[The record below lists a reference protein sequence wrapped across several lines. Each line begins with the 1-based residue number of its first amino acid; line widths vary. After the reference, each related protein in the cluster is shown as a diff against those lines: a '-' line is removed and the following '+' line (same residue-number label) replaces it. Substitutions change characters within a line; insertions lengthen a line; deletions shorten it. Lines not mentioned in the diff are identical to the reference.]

1 MGFQSAFNQ
10 LLATAAGG
18 VVAGKHLHQQKEAQI
33 QAEKANEMAAWKE
46 ASSMSEEGHEL
57 VSQAL
62 ENKQLTEETT
72 KRMATAEVQR
82 DLDKSHFSE
91 YVTQKA
97 PLSKGQ
103 KQYARKLMNTVSAQA
118 RAVEN
123 YQKELDKLESR
134 RQTLVDRRAILKGRI
149 ESAPESVSS
158 KIPNKIR
165 ENVLGGKK

>member
-18 VVAGKHLHQQKEAQI
+18 IAAGKHLSQQKQ
-33 QAEKANEMAAWKE
+33 ANEMAAWKE
-46 ASSMSEEGHEL
+46 ASNMSEEGHEL

-62 ENKQLTEETT
+62 ENKQLTKETN

-91 YVTQKA
+91 YIKKNA

-103 KQYARKLMNTVSAQA
+103 KQYARKLMNNVSAQA

-123 YQKELDKLESR
+123 YQMELDKLEAR
-134 RQTLVDRRAILKGRI
+134 RKTLVDRREILKGRM
-149 ESAPESVSS
+149 ESAPENVSS
-158 KIPNKIR
+158 KIPNKIK
-165 ENVLGGKK
+165 ENVIGGKK

>member
-18 VVAGKHLHQQKEAQI
+18 VAAGKHLYQQKQAQVT
-33 QAEKANEMAAWKE
+33 AEKANEMAAWKE

-62 ENKQLTEETT
+62 ENNQLTEETN
-72 KRMATAEVQR
+72 KKKAVAETQR
-82 DLDKSHFSE
+82 DLDKSHFNE
-91 YVTQKA
+91 YVSQNA

-103 KQYARKLMNTVSAQA
+103 KQYARKLMNNVSAQA

-123 YQKELDKLESR
+123 YQMELDKLESR
-134 RQTLVDRRAILKGRI
+134 RQTLVDRREILRGRI
-149 ESAPESVSS
+149 ESAPESISS

-165 ENVLGGKK
+165 ENVVGGKK